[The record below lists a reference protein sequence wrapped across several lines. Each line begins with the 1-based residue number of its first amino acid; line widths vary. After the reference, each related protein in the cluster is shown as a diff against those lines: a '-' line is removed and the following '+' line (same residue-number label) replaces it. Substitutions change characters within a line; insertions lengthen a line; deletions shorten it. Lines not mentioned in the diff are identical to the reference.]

1 VRSKHFVA
9 SHLDL
14 CISPTTLRGVA
25 EEFNADLEQSEQLL
39 DDVDRVLR
47 ALDAGNYGTCE
58 ACGEPIEAERLDT
71 DPLVTTCV
79 AHPQLSEQPS
89 L

>member
-1 VRSKHFVA
+1 M
-9 SHLDL
+9 
-14 CISPTTLRGVA
+14 A

-47 ALDAGNYGTCE
+47 ALDAGTFGTCQ
-58 ACGEPIEAERLDT
+58 ACGEPIESERLDA
-71 DPLVTTCV
+71 DPCVATCV

-89 L
+89 Q